1 MAFKRGEIDVLAVD
15 DQSDI
20 LELSELFLE
29 RFDDNLNV
37 ETTTDPEEVPDLME
51 EGYLDAIVSDYN
63 MPVMD
68 GLDLL
73 QEVREVDQDLP
84 FILYTGKG
92 SEDVAAEAV
101 NLGATDYFKKEAG
114 TDHYQMIAARIVDAV
129 DNYRSCKEKEV
140 YEAVV
145 ENSDNPIV
153 ITDSESNILYVNS
166 AFEEVTGYSEE
177 EVIGENPSILN
188 SESHGSETFAEMYEN
203 LRAGEVFE
211 IEDMTNVSKDGDEYL
226 HDQQLIPISMNGDDV
241 PEFYAAISD
250 VEEA

>member
-1 MAFKRGEIDVLAVD
+1 MPFKRGEIDVLAVD

-20 LELSELFLE
+20 LELSKLFLE
-29 RFDDNLNV
+29 RFDNNLNV
-37 ETTTDPEEVPDLME
+37 ETTTDPGEVLDVLE
-51 EGYLDAIVSDYN
+51 DEYLDAIVSDYN
-63 MPVMD
+63 MPIMD
-68 GLDLL
+68 GLELL
-73 QEVREVDQDLP
+73 EAVREVDEDLP

-129 DNYRSCKEKEV
+129 DSYRSAMEREV

-153 ITDSESNILYVNS
+153 ITDSESNILYVND

-177 EVIGENPSILN
+177 EMVGENPNIL
-188 SESHGSETFAEMYEN
+188 SSDKHDSETFAEMYES
-203 LRAGEVFE
+203 LKAGEIFE
-211 IEDMTNVSKDGDEYL
+211 IEDMTNIRKNGDEYL
-226 HDQQLIPISMNGDDV
+226 HDQQLIPISMGGDI